1 MPMSTTPISAAETK
15 IGWIGTGLMGS
26 SMCGHLITAGYSVT
40 VTTRTRVRAQPLL
53 DRGATWAS
61 SAAEVADASDV
72 VVSMVGSPADV
83 RDVVLG
89 DEGALAAASEGSV
102 LVDMSTSE
110 PSLAQEIH
118 ASALEREVAS
128 IDAPVSGGDV
138 GARQGTL
145 SIMVGGEEGPVARVW
160 PLFDVLGATIV
171 HQGGPGAGQHTKMVN
186 QLLIAAGMIG
196 LSEAFLY
203 ARRSGLE
210 LESVMRSVSAG
221 AAASWSLSNYGPRM
235 VQGDFEPGF
244 AVDHFIKDL
253 NIALS
258 EAGRMHLSMP
268 GAGLAHELYVA
279 LQAHG
284 GGQKGIHALL
294 LMLGT
299 LSNIEW
305 SEA

>member
-258 EAGRMHLSMP
+258 EAGRMPLSMP